1 MAARRVVGAGATDTP
16 KASEAPAEG
25 EAVAGEATEG
35 KAGEGPGLN
44 KAERAKLERMAD
56 AFDRIDR
63 LLLRLAQQG
72 LQRMSRSSA
81 DELKALEQLA
91 HNAALISIERQIETL
106 GTLVERYLD
115 KDPLFKTDEYMA
127 TINRVW
133 LLTSMA
139 RKRHAAGQTPDQMI
153 DLLGEARR
161 SYEDISDNL
170 VVQPLGASGWVTDTD
185 FVGITIYFFVK
196 DKPGVIYQASNCKPC
211 AYFGRDPR
219 RLLHESTSEHLSY
232 SIFDMAHGAYEFKRA
247 KVSSDGRMSLHKE
260 LIVTKAPY
268 IGARAYQAIAVRS
281 WVELVERLRASE
293 LHPVGGAGSALV
305 YVEPTLYGDLVIDEK
320 NARATAELADERA
333 AIMQLEVPLREENNL
348 LVDNLERLLGSR
360 TTGTSGPSGG
370 RRRKVPPAQGKKLKA
385 PDALFGRATVSEGK
399 LKFFPMTALFNGS
412 LTYRHDRR
420 VNELHLTLEDTSDY
434 TLSDA

>member
-1 MAARRVVGAGATDTP
+1 MAARRVIKQG
-16 KASEAPAEG
+16 EAPAG
-25 EAVAGEATEG
+25 EAAASDDDGAKAEGGDEASG
-35 KAGEGPGLN
+35 LAGLN
-44 KAERAKLERMAD
+44 KAERAKLERMGE

-72 LQRMSRSSA
+72 LQRMSRSST

-91 HNAALISIERQIETL
+91 HNAALISIERQIEIL

-115 KDPLFKTDEYMA
+115 KDPLFRSDEYMA

-161 SYEDISDNL
+161 SYEDVSENL

-185 FVGITIYFFVK
+185 FVGVTIYFFVK

-219 RLLHESTSEHLSY
+219 RLLHESTSEHLNY
-232 SIFDMAHGAYEFKRA
+232 SIFDMAHGAYEFRRA
-247 KVSSDGRMSLHKE
+247 KVSSDGRMSLHKD
-260 LIVTKAPY
+260 LMVLKAPY

-281 WVELVERLRASE
+281 WVELVERLRSSE

-305 YVEPTLYGDLVIDEK
+305 YIEPTIYGDLVIDDK
-320 NARATAELADERA
+320 NARATADLADERA
-333 AIMQLEVPLREENNL
+333 AVMQIEVPLREENNL

-360 TTGTSGPSGG
+360 SAGSEGPSG
-370 RRRKVPPAQGKKLKA
+370 RRRKRATQPSGAKLKT
-385 PDALFGRATVSEGK
+385 PDALFGRASVSDGK

-412 LTYRHDRR
+412 LVYRHDRR
-420 VNELHLTLEDTSDY
+420 VNELHLTLEDTSEY
-434 TLSDA
+434 TLSEA